1 MQQKL
6 RKEGK
11 MENWLIL
18 IVRTIIGFTLLLIAT
33 KLMGK
38 REIGQL
44 SVFDFLIVLSVADI
58 MIIGIE
64 NFDESMLLFI
74 IPMVIIVVLQK
85 IIALIGLKSPWVRD
99 KMDGKESLIIK
110 KGKIQIDAMKK
121 EKYNMNDLTSKIY
134 FLYGN
139 YYQDLGTVQS
149 QNHVELLLC

>member
-44 SVFDFLIVLSVADI
+44 SILMKVCCYLSY
-58 MIIGIE
+58 
-64 NFDESMLLFI
+64 L
-74 IPMVIIVVLQK
+74 
-85 IIALIGLKSPWVRD
+85 W
-99 KMDGKESLIIK
+99 
-110 KGKIQIDAMKK
+110 
-121 EKYNMNDLTSKIY
+121 
-134 FLYGN
+134 
-139 YYQDLGTVQS
+139 
-149 QNHVELLLC
+149 

>member
-44 SVFDFLIVLSVADI
+44 SGFDFLLVLSVADI

-64 NFDESMLLFI
+64 NFDESMLVFI
-74 IPMVIIVVLQK
+74 IPMVIILVLQK
-85 IIALIGLKSPWVRD
+85 IIGLIGLKSPWVRD
-99 KMDGKESLIIK
+99 KMHAKES
-110 KGKIQIDAMKK
+110 
-121 EKYNMNDLTSKIY
+121 
-134 FLYGN
+134 
-139 YYQDLGTVQS
+139 
-149 QNHVELLLC
+149 

>member
-74 IPMVIIVVLQK
+74 IPMAIIVVLQK
-85 IIALIGLKSPWVRD
+85 IIALIGLKSH
-99 KMDGKESLIIK
+99 GLEIK
-110 KGKIQIDAMKK
+110 WMVKK
-121 EKYNMNDLTSKIY
+121 
-134 FLYGN
+134 
-139 YYQDLGTVQS
+139 V
-149 QNHVELLLC
+149 